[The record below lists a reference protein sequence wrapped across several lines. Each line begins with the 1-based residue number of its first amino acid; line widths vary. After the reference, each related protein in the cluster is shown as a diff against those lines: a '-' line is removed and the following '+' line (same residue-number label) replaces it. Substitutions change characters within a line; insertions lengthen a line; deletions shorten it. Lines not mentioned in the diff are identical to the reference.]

1 MRKHILATVI
11 LVSAAAP
18 ALAETPVDMGAGTTA
33 ADDDEQVALGA
44 DIGATGGSGGTT
56 PGGMRIGGH
65 YLYRMTDH
73 DWFDGAVAFTFGS
86 PSDGCWRTPP
96 DGMSCGHGPGD
107 GFAGDLSLGLRRML
121 PGQGAFTPFVR
132 GGVFGRVLRF
142 STDDVNGA
150 AIGVDAGA
158 GVAARVRDG
167 LAVVGS
173 AGGFAGRG
181 WLGSGVGRTGQL
193 GMIVTVGAEVRLP

>member
-1 MRKHILATVI
+1 MRKHILATVM

-18 ALAETPVDMGAGTTA
+18 AFAEAPMDVGAA
-33 ADDDEQVALGA
+33 ASDDDDEQVALGA
-44 DIGATGGSGGTT
+44 ELGATGGSGGTT
-56 PGGMRIGGH
+56 PGGMRIGGR

-73 DWFDGAVAFTFGS
+73 DWFDGGVAFTFGS
-86 PSDGCWRTPP
+86 PQDACWRTPH
-96 DGMSCGHGPGD
+96 DGMSCDHGPVD
-107 GFAGDLSLGLRRML
+107 GFSGDLSLGLRRML

-142 STDDVNGA
+142 STDDVTGA

-158 GVAARVRDG
+158 GVAARVRKG
-167 LAVVGS
+167 VAVVGT

-181 WLGSGVGRTGQL
+181 WLGSGVGGAGQL